1 MRKIIKNKKM
11 GILMIGLILNQVQ
24 VQAGWFSGFG
34 DRLINGVVNTVQSN
48 ISRKA
53 NKTVDDVMDGNIKP
67 SSKKQSKTEAK
78 VQKESNSMDVNN
90 NSVTKPITN
99 SEGATGD
106 NIHSTGN
113 YELIDLGITKFTGR
127 HVYGELLML
136 GETLKKVDTYL
147 EPGYYFINITPGSR
161 TEPMSVSFAKE
172 SEGKMFGQGIE
183 ITQTIRKAKGVEMLL
198 GKDEIQYVVEVRPNT
213 KGHVEVTL
221 VNNAKLSG
229 TGQISIFKIPSNRLK

>member
-99 SEGATGD
+99 ME
-106 NIHSTGN
+106 
-113 YELIDLGITKFTGR
+113 E
-127 HVYGELLML
+127 V
-136 GETLKKVDTYL
+136 ETFSYR
-147 EPGYYFINITPGSR
+147 G
-161 TEPMSVSFAKE
+161 
-172 SEGKMFGQGIE
+172 
-183 ITQTIRKAKGVEMLL
+183 
-198 GKDEIQYVVEVRPNT
+198 T
-213 KGHVEVTL
+213 KGRV
-221 VNNAKLSG
+221 
-229 TGQISIFKIPSNRLK
+229 IPLE